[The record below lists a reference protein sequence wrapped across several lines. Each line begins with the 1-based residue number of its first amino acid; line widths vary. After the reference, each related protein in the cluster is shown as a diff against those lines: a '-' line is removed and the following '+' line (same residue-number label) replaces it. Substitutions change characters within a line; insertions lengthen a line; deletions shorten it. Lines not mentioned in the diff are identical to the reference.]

1 MIQGYDL
8 LVNLLATAVVTY
20 GYSYGYLGSL
30 ISVTTNKTT
39 PLLYTL
45 FSFFSGMRGSY
56 KEEAVESTR
65 DQARIC
71 IRLGKESV
79 TAEHFLNLD
88 YYRGCH

>member
-1 MIQGYDL
+1 MIKGDIL
-8 LVNLLATAVVTY
+8 LVNLLATVVITY

-45 FSFFSGMRGSY
+45 FSFFSGVRGSY
-56 KEEAVESTR
+56 EAVESTR
-65 DQARIC
+65 YQARIC

-79 TAEHFLNLD
+79 IAEHFLNLD